1 MITLGPWRVRKPS
14 LRRLGRA
21 LGAAARPGD
30 VVALVGD
37 LGAGKTHLA
46 QAIARGAG
54 VPSDARVT
62 SPTFAVVVEHAG
74 RLPVH
79 HADLY
84 RLGDAD
90 ELAEIGLVERAAD
103 GLLVV
108 EWADRLPGALPA
120 DALWVTL
127 TPARPG
133 ERALTLAATG
143 PRAEALALVA
153 AAWEAGRRA

>member
-1 MITLGPWRVRKPS
+1 MTPIVVRRPS

-21 LGAAARPGD
+21 LGAAALPGD
-30 VVALVGD
+30 VIALVGT
-37 LGAGKTHLA
+37 LGAGKTHIA

-54 VPSDARVT
+54 VPLAVRVT
-62 SPTFAVVVEHAG
+62 SPTFAVVLEHAG

-84 RLGDAD
+84 RLGDAG

-108 EWADRLPGALPA
+108 EWADRMPEALPR
-120 DALWVTL
+120 DVLWVTL
-127 TPARPG
+127 DAARPG
-133 ERALTLAATG
+133 ERSVVMTATG
-143 PRAEALALVA
+143 PRSEALRAVA
-153 AAWEAGRRA
+153 ERWEAARRA

>member
-1 MITLGPWRVRKPS
+1 MAAPLLLRRPS

-21 LGAAARPGD
+21 LGAAVAPGD
-30 VVALVGD
+30 VVALVGG
-37 LGAGKTHLA
+37 LGAGKTHFA

-54 VPSDARVT
+54 VPPEARVT

-84 RLGDAD
+84 RLGDAA
-90 ELAEIGLVERAAD
+90 ELAEIGLVERAAE
-103 GLLVV
+103 GLLLV
-108 EWADRLPGALPA
+108 EWADRMPEALPR
-120 DALWVTL
+120 DVLWATL

-143 PRAEALALVA
+143 PRSEALRAVA
-153 AAWEAGRRA
+153 ERWETARRA